1 MYVTRDKSEAVV
13 FAFSTNSDHWNNL
26 VPRLPLQGLLPD
38 VEYELTEPTPNDIKR
53 AAGNYMMIESD
64 GKSLLDINFFNS
76 CYLSYSSC
84 LSTWSWF
91 SGSHRRNLNEWW
103 FTNQILYFRR
113 CCCFLLKKS
122 KLETL
127 EDIA

>member
-1 MYVTRDKSEAVV
+1 VV

-26 VPRLPLQGLLPD
+26 VPRLPLQGLLPE

-64 GKSLLDINFFNS
+64 GKNAAFENNFYLLPVFPF
-76 CYLSYSSC
+76 SSC

-91 SGSHRRNLNEWW
+91 GGSHRRNLNERWSA
-103 FTNQILYFRR
+103 NQILYVR
-113 CCCFLLKKS
+113 
-122 KLETL
+122 
-127 EDIA
+127 

>member
-26 VPRLPLQGLLPD
+26 VPRLPLQGLLPE

-64 GKSLLDINFFNS
+64 GKSAAFEIIYF
-76 CYLSYSSC
+76 YLSFPLVPVYQLGVGSVVLTGEILMSGGLPIRFYTLDDAVVFC
-84 LSTWSWF
+84 LK
-91 SGSHRRNLNEWW
+91 RVN
-103 FTNQILYFRR
+103 
-113 CCCFLLKKS
+113 
-122 KLETL
+122 
-127 EDIA
+127 